1 MLPKANPWSC
11 GGFRP
16 PCGYHPSMIFVTPH
30 PRCRT
35 AAIAMAA
42 ALFAVGALA
51 QTTATTPAPPAPA
64 PVASSPAKKELVQ
77 RILKLQQG
85 GVERLATAMTEEPA
99 IVLAE
104 RASQVIAA
112 QVPKEKQEALAKE
125 VQAELQK
132 YLKDTVPQVRKS
144 AQQLAPTTIGPLLE
158 SKFTE
163 DELRQVAGILESP
176 AYAKYQGLSSELQQA
191 LQVKLVSD
199 TRSTVEPRVQALE
212 KAIGDKLK
220 VATQAAPPAAKTP
233 AGKPAAK

>member
-1 MLPKANPWSC
+1 
-11 GGFRP
+11 
-16 PCGYHPSMIFVTPH
+16 MIFATPH

-35 AAIAMAA
+35 AAIALAA
-42 ALFAVGALA
+42 SLFAVGALA
-51 QTTATTPAPPAPA
+51 QNAATTPAAPAPA
-64 PVASSPAKKELVQ
+64 ASSPAKKELVQ

-99 IVLAE
+99 ILLAE

-163 DELRQVAGILESP
+163 EELRQVAGILESP

-191 LQVKLVSD
+191 LQVKLVAD

-220 VATQAAPPAAKTP
+220 AGTQATAPAGKTP
-233 AGKPAAK
+233 AAKPAAK

>member
-1 MLPKANPWSC
+1 MRLAQYHSCMLFA
-11 GGFRP
+11 
-16 PCGYHPSMIFVTPH
+16 TPL

-35 AAIAMAA
+35 AAIALSA
-42 ALFAVGALA
+42 ALFAGAPLA
-51 QTTATTPAPPAPA
+51 QTTATPPAAPAPA
-64 PVASSPAKKELVQ
+64 AASPAKKELVQ

-99 IVLAE
+99 ILLAE

-125 VQAELQK
+125 VQVELQK

-158 SKFTE
+158 SKFSE
-163 DELRQVAGILESP
+163 DELRQVATILESP

-220 VATQAAPPAAKTP
+220 AATQAAAPAAKTP
-233 AGKPAAK
+233 ATKPAAK

>member
-1 MLPKANPWSC
+1 MHIVKTS
-11 GGFRP
+11 
-16 PCGYHPSMIFVTPH
+16 
-30 PRCRT
+30 PRFRT
-35 AAIAMAA
+35 AAFALAA
-42 ALFAVGALA
+42 AVIAGGALA
-51 QTTATTPAPPAPA
+51 QGTAATAAAPAPA
-64 PVASSPAKKELVQ
+64 ASSPAKKELVQ

-99 IVLAE
+99 ILLAE

-191 LQVKLVSD
+191 LQVKLVAD
-199 TRSTVEPRVQALE
+199 TRSAVEPRVQALE

-220 VATQAAPPAAKTP
+220 AATQSAAPPAP
-233 AGKPAAK
+233 ATKAPAAKPAAK

>member
-1 MLPKANPWSC
+1 MLFAT
-11 GGFRP
+11 P
-16 PCGYHPSMIFVTPH
+16 PILLRFASL
-30 PRCRT
+30 
-35 AAIAMAA
+35 ALLA
-42 ALFAVGALA
+42 ALSAGGVSA
-51 QTTATTPAPPAPA
+51 QTVAQAPA
-64 PVASSPAKKELVQ
+64 PVATSPAKKELVQ

-99 IVLAE
+99 ILLAE

-163 DELRQVAGILESP
+163 EELRQVAGILESP
-176 AYAKYQGLSSELQQA
+176 AYAKYQGLSAELQQA

-220 VATQAAPPAAKTP
+220 AATQSAAPPAP
-233 AGKPAAK
+233 ATKAPAAKPAAK